1 MRLNFNRNLQIGYGI
16 SILMLIVIG
25 FTSYRT
31 VRQLL
36 DSNQAVQHSAL
47 IMQQLEK
54 TMSVMKDAETGQ
66 RGYLLT
72 NRTQYLEPY
81 NGAYQQANGLV
92 DQVAA
97 LTQDNPRQQRNLQD
111 IRRILQQRLTILHAL
126 VEQRQQGRAI
136 SPGDLDAGKAAMDA
150 LRLAISKAEQDE
162 QALLHNRTAQL
173 NRYAVLAPMV
183 IAAAILLGL
192 LISLLSYLKIVR
204 DIGAKDRLQAAL
216 TLKEQETAA
225 ANEEITASNEE
236 LTAINEELVEAQ
248 GEILQLNSSLE
259 EKVATRTRALQESE
273 EHTQALNEELTAGNE
288 ELMETQGRLQQTI
301 QELETAYEQV
311 RLSKEAAELGTFDL
325 DLAGDTLEWDERC
338 RALFGISHQ
347 DTVTYEKDFVG
358 GLHPDDRQRVLSAIA
373 AAMDQSIGNGDYD
386 IEYRT
391 IGAVDGRLRWVR
403 AKGKVYFD
411 EHGNPVRF
419 IGSVLDMTDHKLQE
433 EQLKESA
440 ERQAR
445 LAAIVSTSDDT
456 IVSKTLQGMITSW
469 NAAAERM
476 FGYTEQ
482 EVLGKHISLII
493 PPDRLHEEDL
503 IISRI
508 STGGKI
514 DHFETVRLAKDGR
527 EVPISL
533 SISPIMDAAG
543 QIIGASKIARDISR
557 QKEYEDKFQRY
568 TRNVEILNTVGKLV
582 TESLDIEAILQR
594 VTDASTQVTGAAF
607 GAFFYN
613 RLDERGESYML
624 FTLSGAPREAFEKFG
639 MPRNTAIFNPTF
651 SGEEIVRSADITKDP
666 RYGHNRP
673 HHGMPKGHLPV
684 VSYLAVPVISKSGSV
699 IGGLF
704 YGHPEPDRFTEEH
717 EKLVSGIANQASV
730 ALDNAKLYEEVQNL
744 NAKKDEFIGLASHE
758 LKTPITSLS
767 GFLQIIGKR
776 MPEADANKPFVDK
789 ALKQTERLSAL
800 IGDLLDVTKIES
812 GQLPLTYSTFD
823 LVGLV
828 RDLIEQLQFTTRT
841 HHIAF
846 HSEATELVI
855 SADRQR
861 LEQVIINLLSNAIK
875 YSPRADLVK
884 VSVTGDSERATIQVQ
899 DFGMGIALEQQ
910 GRIFSRFY
918 RVEGVEDHISG
929 LGIGLYISKEIVN
942 RHKGQL
948 TVESETGKG
957 SVFTIELPVS

>member
-16 SILMLIVIG
+16 SILMLIVVG
-25 FTSYRT
+25 FISYRT

-36 DSNQAVQHSAL
+36 DSNNAVQHSTL

-72 NRTQYLEPY
+72 NRRQFLEPY
-81 NGAYQQANGLV
+81 NGAYQQANALV
-92 DQVAA
+92 DQVSA
-97 LTQDNPRQQRNLQD
+97 LTKDNPEQQRDMQE
-111 IRRILQQRLTILHAL
+111 IRRILLQRMTILRSL
-126 VEQRQQGRAI
+126 IVQREQGKAVTA
-136 SPGDLDAGKAAMDA
+136 GDLDAGKAAMDG
-150 LRLAISKAEQDE
+150 LRLAINKAEQNE
-162 QALLHNRTAQL
+162 QSLLNSRKTVL
-173 NRYAVLAPMV
+173 NRYAILTPLFIV
-183 IAAAILLGL
+183 AAILLGV
-192 LISLLSYLKIVR
+192 LISVLSYVKVMR
-204 DIGAKDRLQAAL
+204 DISEKDRLQAGLA
-216 TLKEQETAA
+216 LKEQETAA
-225 ANEEITASNEE
+225 INEE

-248 GEILQLNSSLE
+248 EEVVSLNITLE
-259 EKVATRTRALQESE
+259 EKVAMRTRALQESE

-288 ELMETQGRLQQTI
+288 ELTETQAKLRETI
-301 QELETAYEQV
+301 AELETAYGQV
-311 RLSKEAAELGTFDL
+311 RLSKEAAGLGTFDL
-325 DLAGDTLEWDERC
+325 DLLKGTMVWDQRC

-347 DTVTYEKDFVG
+347 DAVSYEEDFVG
-358 GLHPDDRQRVLSAIA
+358 GLHPDDRERVLDVIA
-373 AAMDQSIGNGDYD
+373 KAMDQSVIDGDYD
-386 IEYRT
+386 VEYRT
-391 IGAVDGRLRWVR
+391 VGAVDGLTRWVR
-403 AKGKVYFD
+403 TKGKVYFN
-411 EHGNPVRF
+411 ETAPVRF
-419 IGSVLDMTDHKLQE
+419 IGSVLDMTGQKLQE

-440 ERQAR
+440 ERQAK
-445 LAAIVSTSDDT
+445 LAAIVSTSDDA
-456 IVSKTLQGMITSW
+456 IVSKTLKGIITSW

-476 FGYTEQ
+476 FGYSEE

-493 PPDRLHEEDL
+493 PPDRLQEEDL
-503 IISRI
+503 IINRI
-508 STGGKI
+508 SKGGKI
-514 DHFETVRLAKDGR
+514 DHFETVRVGKDGR

-533 SISPIMDAAG
+533 SISPITDASG
-543 QIIGASKIARDISR
+543 QVIGASKIARDISR
-557 QKEYEDKFQRY
+557 QKEFEEKFQRY

-582 TESLDIEAILQR
+582 AESLDIEAILQR

-613 RLDERGESYML
+613 QLDERGESYML

-673 HHGMPKGHLPV
+673 YHGMPEGHLPV

-704 YGHPEPDRFTEEH
+704 YGHPEPGRFTEEH

-730 ALDNAKLYEEVQNL
+730 ALDNAKLYEQIQNL

-767 GFLQIIGKR
+767 GFLQIISKR
-776 MPEADANKPFVDK
+776 MQEGDINKPFVDK
-789 ALKQTERLSAL
+789 ALKQTARLSAL

-812 GQLPLTYSTFD
+812 GQLPLTYSSFD
-823 LVGLV
+823 LVSLV
-828 RDLIEQLQFTTRT
+828 RDLIEQIQFTTRS

-846 HSEATELVI
+846 HSEVTELTVA
-855 SADRQR
+855 ADRQR

-884 VSVTGDSERATIQVQ
+884 VSVAGDEQGASVRVQ
-899 DFGMGIALEQQ
+899 DFGMGIATEQQ
-910 GRIFSRFY
+910 ARIFSRFY
-918 RVEGVEDHISG
+918 RVDEVDDHISG
-929 LGIGLYISKEIVN
+929 LGIGLYISKEIIS

-948 TVESETGKG
+948 KVESEIGKG
-957 SVFTIELPVS
+957 SVFTIEIPVNLN